1 VNATTS
7 LKIKHCRY
15 PTNRMLKLHHVEG
28 IVQFAAKEFWTFAQ
42 YWRGVLLVISGA
54 CVRL

>member
-28 IVQFAAKEFWTFAQ
+28 IVQFAAKEFWTFDQ